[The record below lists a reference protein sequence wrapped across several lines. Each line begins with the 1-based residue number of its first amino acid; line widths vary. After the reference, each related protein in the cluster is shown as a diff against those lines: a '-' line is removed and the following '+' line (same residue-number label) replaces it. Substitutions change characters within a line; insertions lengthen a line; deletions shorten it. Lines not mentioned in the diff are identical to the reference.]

1 MNIEKLKKDTVWLK
15 EQFAK
20 NIIDIDT
27 INNIID
33 NILNDNNNIK
43 PTEKK
48 QMCPY
53 TKDDLVN
60 LFKLFLKNK
69 CDSNNQLVYK
79 WATSDSLFQDDLE
92 KILKTANEYN
102 TPTFKEA
109 ANEFILDDYVNLSMK
124 ITDKL
129 IAEFY
134 QTLHLTKSDIEN
146 IPLFEEYLLEDCID
160 ELSLTTDIDQI
171 LSLTPIE
178 DLSVYFKTDDDIVSG
193 FINTFEDYTF
203 TLDKSY
209 TSIDWLLKTQGYT
222 RKHLQEKPCRDKSIF
237 LTSLYAEL
245 FTYHKDLTGF
255 TLTAIPN
262 TTNFEAILNL
272 SRNKDVII
280 KKSTKFG
287 LFNSNTG
294 DICRMNI
301 MLEKDII
308 ADKDMPTPII
318 RMIYNDP
325 KLKSTFDKTYYSP
338 LTTLPDLREIKNED
352 LELITKE
359 YKEYML

>member
-1 MNIEKLKKDTVWLK
+1 MNIEKLKKDTAYLK
-15 EQFAK
+15 EQLTK

-33 NILNDNNNIK
+33 NI
-43 PTEKK
+43 
-48 QMCPY
+48 CPY

-69 CDSNNQLVYK
+69 CNANNQLVYK
-79 WATSDSLFQDDLE
+79 WTTSECLFQDDLE
-92 KILKTANEYN
+92 NILKTANEYD

-124 ITDKL
+124 LTDRL

-146 IPLFEEYLLEDCID
+146 IPLFEECLLEDCID
-160 ELSLTTDIDQI
+160 ELNLTTDIDQI

-178 DLSVYFKTDDDIVSG
+178 DLSVYFKTNDDIVSM
-193 FINTFEDYTF
+193 FINKFESHTF

-209 TSIDWLLKTQGYT
+209 TSLDWLLKTQGYT
-222 RKHLQEKPCRDKSIF
+222 RKHLQEKPYRDKSIF
-237 LTSLYAEL
+237 LKSLYAEL

-255 TLTAIPN
+255 TLTAVPN

-272 SRNKDVII
+272 SRSKDVII

-287 LFNSNTG
+287 LFNSNTS
-294 DICRMNI
+294 DICGMNI
-301 MLEKDII
+301 ILEKDII
-308 ADKDMPTPII
+308 ADKDMPAPII
-318 RMIYNDP
+318 RMIYNNP
-325 KLKSTFDKTYYSP
+325 KLESTFDKAYYSP
-338 LTTLPDLREIKNED
+338 LTALPNLREIRNED
-352 LELITKE
+352 LELTTDK
-359 YKEYML
+359 YKEYIL